1 MSIWIW
7 DRARPGAMTM
17 LRRQLVK
24 PVGIKQAKK
33 IGHRDHGRFLIVCL
47 GDQFKTPAGKVSHAQ
62 AKTELILG
70 MGLAEILAS
79 IPAGGEKVAVKHF
92 VLPDAEAIIAEVVA
106 EHMEGVC

>member
-7 DRARPGAMTM
+7 DRARPGAMAL

-24 PVGIKQAKK
+24 PVGIKKAKK

-47 GDQFKTPAGKVSHAQ
+47 GDGFKMPPGEVSHAQ
-62 AKTELILG
+62 ARTELILS
-70 MGLAEILAS
+70 MGLAQILAS
-79 IPAGGEKVAVKHF
+79 IPAGGARVPVKHF